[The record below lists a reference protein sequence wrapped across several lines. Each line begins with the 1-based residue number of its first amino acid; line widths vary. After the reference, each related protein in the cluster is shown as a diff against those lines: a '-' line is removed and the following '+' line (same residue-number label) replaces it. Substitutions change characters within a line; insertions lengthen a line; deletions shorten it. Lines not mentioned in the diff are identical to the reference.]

1 MSTKVLVVGATRGLG
16 EHLAKQYASQPDT
29 TVYGTARA
37 RDEPKGFPDNVK
49 WLTGIDLTDSQVGDK
64 IVKSL
69 DSKDKISVVVSYNQ
83 CPCSTS

>member
-16 EHLAKQYASQPDT
+16 EHLAKQYASQPGT
-29 TVYGTARA
+29 SVYGTARA
-37 RDEPKGFPDNVK
+37 EHAPKGFPENIK

-69 DSKDKISVVVSYNQ
+69 DSKDKLSVVVRYKQ
-83 CPCSTS
+83 

>member
-16 EHLAKQYASQPDT
+16 EHLAKQYAAQDGT
-29 TVYGTARA
+29 TAYGTARA
-37 RDEPKGFPDNVK
+37 ESAPKEFPDKVK

-69 DSKDKISVVVSYNQ
+69 DSKDKLSVVVSYK
-83 CPCSTS
+83 